1 MDIFL
6 VFCVVAIIALVQ
18 MIKIVPQQ
26 EAWVVE
32 KFGKFD
38 RVLQPGLNII
48 IPVMHRVA
56 YKHTLKEEAIDVN
69 AQTAISNDN
78 VTLSI
83 DGVLYVKIVDAVA
96 ASYGVTNP
104 YYAITQLAQT
114 TMRSEIGK
122 FL

>member
-6 VFCVVAIIALVQ
+6 AFGVIAVVALIQ

-48 IPVMHRVA
+48 IPIVNRVA
-56 YKHTLKEEAIDVN
+56 YKHILKEEAIDVN

-83 DGVLYVKIVDAVA
+83 DDVNTLSV
-96 ASYGVTNP
+96 S
-104 YYAITQLAQT
+104 
-114 TMRSEIGK
+114 
-122 FL
+122 